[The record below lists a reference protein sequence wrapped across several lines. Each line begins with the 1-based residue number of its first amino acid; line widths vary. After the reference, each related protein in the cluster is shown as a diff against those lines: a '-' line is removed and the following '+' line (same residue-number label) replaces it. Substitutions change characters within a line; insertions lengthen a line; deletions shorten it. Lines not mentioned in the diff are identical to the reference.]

1 MSKVSKTLTVE
12 YFAVLREQ
20 AGKDSE
26 AVETFAETAR
36 DLFAELDVRYGF
48 PAVSSMKVAINDEFS
63 VWNAALKDGDTV
75 VFIPPVAGG

>member
-1 MSKVSKTLTVE
+1 MSKVTRTLTVE

-26 AVETFAETAR
+26 DIETVAETA
-36 DLFAELDVRYGF
+36 DALFAELEARYGF
-48 PAVSSMKVAINDEFS
+48 PTLSSMKVAINDEFS
-63 VWNAALKDGDTV
+63 AWNAALKDGDTV

>member
-1 MSKVSKTLTVE
+1 MPKVTRTLTVE

-26 AVETFAETAR
+26 DIETVAETA
-36 DLFAELDVRYGF
+36 DALFAELEARYGF
-48 PAVSSMKVAINDEFS
+48 PTLSSMKVAINDEFS
-63 VWNAALKDGDTV
+63 AWNAALKDGDTV

>member
-1 MSKVSKTLTVE
+1 MSKVTRKLTVE

-26 AVETFAETAR
+26 NIETNAETA
-36 DLFAELDVRYGF
+36 DELFGELESRYGF
-48 PAVSSMKVAINDEFS
+48 PTLNSMKVAINDEFS
-63 VWNAALKDGDTV
+63 SWNAPLSDGDTV

>member
-1 MSKVSKTLTVE
+1 MSKVTRKLTVE

-26 AVETFAETAR
+26 NIETNAETA
-36 DLFAELDVRYGF
+36 DELFGELESRYGF
-48 PAVSSMKVAINDEFS
+48 PTLSSMKVAINDEFS
-63 VWNAALKDGDTV
+63 SWNASLNDGDTV